1 MKISTMA
8 AMATA
13 AALYAT
19 ASDAETAGDAVGSI
33 VTENAQIAA
42 GGVAEAADMTG
53 EALDATAW
61 AGCRVARWAAGGR
74 EDRTASTG
82 NTLVGLFFRL
92 PVTILGAGTCAVSTV
107 IAAPVKA
114 VGYGFGTLTGGGE
127 QGDARKLGGMR
138 IEDQ

>member
-8 AMATA
+8 AVAFVAAYAAATA
-13 AALYAT
+13 
-19 ASDAETAGDAVGSI
+19 DAETAGDAVGSI
-33 VTENAQIAA
+33 VQENAQIAA

-61 AGCRVARWAAGGR
+61 AGCNVAKWAAGGR
-74 EDRTASTG
+74 KDRTASTG

-114 VGYGFGTLTGGGE
+114 VGYGFGTLTGGE
-127 QGDARKLGGMR
+127 ELGGMR
-138 IEDQ
+138 IQ